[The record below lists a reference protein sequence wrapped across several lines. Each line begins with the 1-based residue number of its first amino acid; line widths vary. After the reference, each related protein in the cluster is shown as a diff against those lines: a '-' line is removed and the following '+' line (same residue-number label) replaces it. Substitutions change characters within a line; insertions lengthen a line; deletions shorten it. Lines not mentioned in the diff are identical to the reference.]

1 MTRRASDT
9 NKCLKSFLNQT
20 LFLFTVA
27 VALNY
32 AWEVAQAPLYAGLED
47 WSSIWWHCFVAA
59 LGDGVL
65 VWLIFLVGWITFR
78 RFDWYASPNSRSLAV
93 VLSTG
98 LFIGIGIE
106 WVAVN
111 MLDRWAYTV
120 NMPLLSGLDVG
131 LVPVLQML
139 LLPPVIFRIAA
150 RWRSQVIA
158 AAGKT

>member
-1 MTRRASDT
+1 MTWVGDQRVYVKQVLR
-9 NKCLKSFLNQT
+9 
-20 LFLFTVA
+20 LFIIA
-27 VALNY
+27 VTLNY
-32 AWEVAQAPLYAGLED
+32 FWEVAQAPLYLGFEN
-47 WSSIWWHCFVAA
+47 WNSVWWHCFVAA

-65 VWLIFLVGWITFR
+65 VCLIFLVGWITFR
-78 RFDWYASPNSRSLAV
+78 RFDWYAHPNSRTCTV
-93 VLSTG
+93 MFVTG
-98 LFIGIGIE
+98 LVIGIGIE

-111 MLDRWAYTV
+111 MLGRWTYTV

-150 RWRSQVIA
+150 RWRSQGIA